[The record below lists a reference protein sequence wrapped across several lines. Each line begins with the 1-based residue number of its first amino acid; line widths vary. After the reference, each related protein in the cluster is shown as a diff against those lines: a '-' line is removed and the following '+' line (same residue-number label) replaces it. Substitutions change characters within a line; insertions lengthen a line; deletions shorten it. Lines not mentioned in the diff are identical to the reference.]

1 MTKATLFDKMSR
13 GLPVLLLN
21 AKNCRPLISTLS
33 VILFLVL
40 WELLPR
46 WGFIDASY
54 LSQPSRVFAAAVEI
68 FRKGDFSA
76 HLYVSSVEF
85 SVGFAL
91 AIMVGIP
98 LGMMIGVSREL
109 RYLLDPPIMA
119 IWSTPRIALIP
130 ILIVWLGIGV
140 ESKIAVVFLGAV
152 IPIIINTVAGIRS
165 SDFSLTQA
173 ARSFC
178 AKQRDIFIKVLL
190 PDSLPA
196 VMSGIRLGL
205 GRGIVGM
212 VVGEMYVSTM
222 GVGHQIM
229 HYGQAFRLDHLVVY
243 LALVSLFGFVMTSLV
258 RNLEMRLRRW
268 SEP

>member
-1 MTKATLFDKMSR
+1 MLDKMNRAVPALLFAVKKSR
-13 GLPVLLLN
+13 PF
-21 AKNCRPLISTLS
+21 ISTLS

-40 WELLPR
+40 WELLPQ
-46 WGFIDASY
+46 WGFVDVSY
-54 LSQPSRVFAAAVEI
+54 ISQPSRVFDAALEI
-68 FRKGDFSA
+68 IRKGEFSA
-76 HLYVSSVEF
+76 HLYVSFIEF

-91 AIMVGIP
+91 ALIIGIP
-98 LGMMIGVSREL
+98 LGMMIGVFRNL
-109 RYLLDPPIMA
+109 RYLFDPPIMA

-152 IPIIINTVAGIRS
+152 IPIIVNTVAGIRS
-165 SDFSLTQA
+165 SDFALTQA

-205 GRGIVGM
+205 GRAIVGM

-229 HYGQAFRLDHLVVY
+229 RYGQAFRLDHLLVY
-243 LALVSLFGFVMTSLV
+243 LSLVSFFGFIMTTLV
-258 RNLEMRLRRW
+258 RNLEIRLRRW